1 MLKGETIMRK
11 VFELED
17 LDCANCAAKIER
29 EIASIPGVNY
39 VNVSFMMQKL
49 TIDID
54 DGKFDEEISEI
65 MEKISSDVTYAE
77 DGTTEITPKKKPE
90 EN

>member
-1 MLKGETIMRK
+1 MTEEEFKK
-11 VFELED
+11 QFH
-17 LDCANCAAKIER
+17 
-29 EIASIPGVNY
+29 
-39 VNVSFMMQKL
+39 
-49 TIDID
+49 

>member
-29 EIASIPGVNY
+29 EIAIIPGVNY

-54 DGKFDEEISEI
+54 DSEFDNV
-65 MEKISSDVTYAE
+65 M
-77 DGTTEITPKKKPE
+77 KKVVKTIARVEPDCSIKK
-90 EN
+90 

>member
-39 VNVSFMMQKL
+39 VNELHDAK
-49 TIDID
+49 
-54 DGKFDEEISEI
+54 
-65 MEKISSDVTYAE
+65 TYYRY
-77 DGTTEITPKKKPE
+77 
-90 EN
+90 